1 MADERKSQGQTGDG
15 PAEAERV
22 APPAFIP
29 AVDIFETTDGAVLV
43 ADLPGCDVSN
53 VDIRYEDGVLTLT
66 GRVKPDEV
74 ADHELTYSEYRV
86 GDFERTFS
94 VSELVDPAKIQA
106 SVKDGVLRVL
116 LPKTEESKPK
126 KIQIM
131 VG

>member
-1 MADERKSQGQTGDG
+1 MADERKLPVQTGDG
-15 PAEAERV
+15 PVEAERS
-22 APPAFIP
+22 APPAFLP

-66 GRVKPDEV
+66 GRIQPDEV
-74 ADHELTYSEYRV
+74 ADHELTYCEYRV
-86 GDFERTFS
+86 GNFERTFS

-106 SVKDGVLRVL
+106 SVKDGVLRIL
-116 LPKTEESKPK
+116 LPKSDESKPK
-126 KIQIM
+126 KIQIK